1 MNKDISLFVTE
12 FLYRIRYKIIL
23 GSLLVTCLVAY
34 FSRFL
39 PEKYTVQTSIY
50 TGIASS
56 TGLSED
62 KLGYFEINNLFDN
75 IINLTKAKGT
85 LEKVSIRLFALNMIK
100 GDPETDNLYMTA
112 ESFNELLEIVPAE
125 IKELIDTTSVEKT
138 VENLLLYKNQ
148 LPGNFLFK
156 LFNNN
161 HKHYSYNAL
170 KNLIVRR
177 VGNSD
182 IIDLSYTADDPGIA
196 LNTLKIVN
204 EELINA
210 YEGFKYQASN
220 DVVAYYEEQL
230 SIIKRKLNHL
240 ENDLTNYNVENGVIN
255 YSEQTK
261 AIAISYSDYENRLNQ
276 TKQDYE
282 SSLKLIKELELQM
295 GIRATLMKSN
305 ADFVAML
312 DTLSTRNAKIT
323 EIEIF
328 STDKALENNED
339 LVKYKEQLSN
349 TERSISRISNDMN
362 KMKISKEGVAIEDM
376 VNHWLT
382 QMVLNVKAKAELKV
396 LNDRKNE
403 FVEQYRAYSPVG
415 AEINRR
421 EREIRITEESYLE
434 VLHGLNLAKL
444 KQKNIQLSSAT
455 LNVVSEPTFPIN
467 GDGMKRLLL
476 TVAAFFGSIFFII
489 FIYIIVELL
498 DRTLRDPNR
507 TYRLTNIPVLSV
519 FTGFEDL
526 KYRGYTKACHR
537 ICSDNLMNRV
547 KTLLKKESPI
557 YVNILSIQDKEGKTF
572 VSNYLMNSFKE
583 NLIDASFI
591 QYEKDFDANNI
602 NLNLSE
608 NILDLVELDDA
619 LNKKVIITE
628 FGSIN
633 EYSIPVNIVKKADL
647 NILVMNS
654 KKVWTESDDVY
665 LNLLKSIVKD
675 NNRIFICLNNTSREV
690 AESFI
695 GQIPPYNKKLRN
707 VSYNF
712 LNLGLTSAESGI
724 VKRIK

>member
-1 MNKDISLFVTE
+1 MLF
-12 FLYRIRYKIIL
+12 R
-23 GSLLVTCLVAY
+23 S
-34 FSRFL
+34 
-39 PEKYTVQTSIY
+39 
-50 TGIASS
+50 
-56 TGLSED
+56 
-62 KLGYFEINNLFDN
+62 
-75 IINLTKAKGT
+75 
-85 LEKVSIRLFALNMIK
+85 
-100 GDPETDNLYMTA
+100 
-112 ESFNELLEIVPAE
+112 
-125 IKELIDTTSVEKT
+125 
-138 VENLLLYKNQ
+138 
-148 LPGNFLFK
+148 
-156 LFNNN
+156 
-161 HKHYSYNAL
+161 
-170 KNLIVRR
+170 
-177 VGNSD
+177 
-182 IIDLSYTADDPGIA
+182 A

-467 GDGMKRLLL
+467 GDGMKR
-476 TVAAFFGSIFFII
+476 
-489 FIYIIVELL
+489 
-498 DRTLRDPNR
+498 DRK
-507 TYRLTNIPVLSV
+507 SV
-519 FTGFEDL
+519 
-526 KYRGYTKACHR
+526 
-537 ICSDNLMNRV
+537 V
-547 KTLLKKESPI
+547 
-557 YVNILSIQDKEGKTF
+557 
-572 VSNYLMNSFKE
+572 
-583 NLIDASFI
+583 
-591 QYEKDFDANNI
+591 
-602 NLNLSE
+602 
-608 NILDLVELDDA
+608 
-619 LNKKVIITE
+619 
-628 FGSIN
+628 
-633 EYSIPVNIVKKADL
+633 
-647 NILVMNS
+647 
-654 KKVWTESDDVY
+654 
-665 LNLLKSIVKD
+665 
-675 NNRIFICLNNTSREV
+675 
-690 AESFI
+690 
-695 GQIPPYNKKLRN
+695 
-707 VSYNF
+707 
-712 LNLGLTSAESGI
+712 
-724 VKRIK
+724 

>member
-526 KYRGYTKACHR
+526 KYRDR
-537 ICSDNLMNRV
+537 
-547 KTLLKKESPI
+547 
-557 YVNILSIQDKEGKTF
+557 
-572 VSNYLMNSFKE
+572 
-583 NLIDASFI
+583 
-591 QYEKDFDANNI
+591 
-602 NLNLSE
+602 
-608 NILDLVELDDA
+608 
-619 LNKKVIITE
+619 
-628 FGSIN
+628 
-633 EYSIPVNIVKKADL
+633 
-647 NILVMNS
+647 
-654 KKVWTESDDVY
+654 
-665 LNLLKSIVKD
+665 KSV
-675 NNRIFICLNNTSREV
+675 V
-690 AESFI
+690 
-695 GQIPPYNKKLRN
+695 
-707 VSYNF
+707 
-712 LNLGLTSAESGI
+712 
-724 VKRIK
+724 